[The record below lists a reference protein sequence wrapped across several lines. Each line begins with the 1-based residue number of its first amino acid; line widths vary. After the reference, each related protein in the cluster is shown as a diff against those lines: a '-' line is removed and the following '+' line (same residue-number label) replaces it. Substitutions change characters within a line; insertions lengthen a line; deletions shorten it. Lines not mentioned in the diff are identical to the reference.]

1 MSQRTQKSDWQRMN
15 IALAMTVVAVLLAGV
30 LYFARAILIPITLAV
45 FLTYILTPVVNVLH
59 RRGLGR
65 TLSVAVVV
73 GASVLLVGFTGWVVA
88 VQMAGLTQSL
98 PGKTQN
104 LKAKIEGVKEWVA
117 ARSDDRLT
125 QMINDLSAAIQ
136 QPMNADEPK
145 PTDENS
151 PPPVNTV
158 VIDRRQPSWI
168 ANVQGYANPAVEAVG
183 QLAFGFVLVIFMLLQ
198 KEDLRNRM
206 LRLIGHGRVTTSTK
220 AIDDGSQRISRY
232 LFAQLLL
239 NGTFGIIIAAGLLA
253 LGVSHALLWGLLAFI
268 MRYAPYVGTWVGLLL
283 PTAFTVAMSD
293 NWWQPMGVVALYM
306 AVEVVYN
313 NVLEPRFYS
322 STLGLSPVA
331 QLVAAAF
338 WSFMWGPIGL
348 ILSGPLT
355 MCLLVLGRYAPQFEF
370 LDVLLGDEP
379 VLKPPVAY
387 YQRLSARDQDEATS
401 IIFAEAETHTP
412 AELYDKVV
420 IPALALARRDV
431 DRGNLSDEELT
442 FMLRATQEITEE
454 VAEAK
459 KDSTPPATKT
469 ATPDSRVRVLACPAR
484 DDLDRVGAELLSRLL
499 DPAKWEVEVV
509 AVATLASEILEQIE
523 VMVPSVVVISA
534 IPPGGLAHTRYLL
547 KRIHARFPG
556 LHVVVGRWGPVVDGE
571 SQQFRDVGADNVA
584 NTITE
589 TLSHLT
595 AWVSVLPTTQKAAR
609 SAAESIPRAV
619 GTRRALK

>member
-1 MSQRTQKSDWQRMN
+1 MSQRTLKSDWQRMN

-45 FLTYILTPVVNVLH
+45 FLTYVLAPVVNILH

-98 PGKTQN
+98 PSKTQN
-104 LKAKIEGVKEWVA
+104 LKAKIEGVKVWVA
-117 ARSDDRLT
+117 AHSDDRLT

-145 PTDENS
+145 PADENS

-183 QLAFGFVLVIFMLLQ
+183 QIAFGFVLVIFMLLQ

-220 AIDDGSQRISRY
+220 AIDDGSHRISRY

-253 LGVSHALLWGLLAFI
+253 LGVSHALLWGLIAFI
-268 MRYAPYVGTWVGLLL
+268 MRYAPYIGTWVGLLL

-293 NWWQPMGVVALYM
+293 NWWQPMGVVGLYM

-313 NVLEPRFYS
+313 NVLEPRFYGS
-322 STLGLSPVA
+322 SLGLSPVA

-401 IIFAEAETHTP
+401 IILAEAETLSP

-431 DRGNLSDEELT
+431 ERGNLSDEELA

-469 ATPDSRVRVLACPAR
+469 ATTDSRVRVLACPAR
-484 DDLDRVGAELLSRLL
+484 DELDRVGVELMARLL
-499 DPAKWEVEVV
+499 DPIKWEVEVV

-523 VMVPSVVVISA
+523 VRVPSIVLIST
-534 IPPGGLAHTRYLL
+534 ISPGGLAHTRYLL
-547 KRIHARFPG
+547 KRIKARFPG
-556 LHVVVGRWGPVVDGE
+556 LHVVVGRWGPVVEGE
-571 SQQFRDVGADNVA
+571 SQQFRDVGADIVA

-609 SAAESIPRAV
+609 SAAESVPRTV

>member
-45 FLTYILTPVVNVLH
+45 FLTYILAPVVNILH

-65 TLSVAVVV
+65 TLSVVVVV
-73 GASVLLVGFTGWVVA
+73 GASVMLVGFTGWVVA
-88 VQMAGLTQSL
+88 VQMASLTQSL

-104 LKAKIEGVKEWVA
+104 LKAKIESVKEWMA
-117 ARSDDRLT
+117 THSDDRLT

-136 QPMNADEPK
+136 QPMNAGDPK
-145 PTDENS
+145 PTNENS

-158 VIDRRQPSWI
+158 IIDRRQPSWI
-168 ANVQGYANPAVEAVG
+168 ANVQGYANPAVEAIE
-183 QLAFGFVLVIFMLLQ
+183 QIAFGFVLVIFMLLQ

-220 AIDDGSQRISRY
+220 AIDDGSKRISRY

-239 NGTFGIIIAAGLLA
+239 NGTFGIIIATGLLA
-253 LGVSHALLWGLLAFI
+253 LGISHALLWGLIAFI

-293 NWWQPMGVVALYM
+293 NWWQPAGVFALFITL
-306 AVEVVYN
+306 EVFYN
-313 NVLEPRFYS
+313 NVLEPRFYGS
-322 STLGLSPVA
+322 SLGLSPVA

-338 WSFMWGPIGL
+338 WSFLWGPIGL

-355 MCLLVLGRYAPQFEF
+355 MCLLVVGRYAPQFEF
-370 LDVLLGDEP
+370 LDVILGDEP
-379 VLKPPVAY
+379 VLTPPVAY
-387 YQRLSARDQDEATS
+387 YQRLSARDQDEATT
-401 IIFAEAETHTP
+401 ILLAEAETSST

-420 IPALALARRDV
+420 IPALALARREV
-431 DRGNLSDEELT
+431 ERGNLSEEELA
-442 FMLRATQEITEE
+442 FVLLATQEITEE
-454 VAEAK
+454 VAETKA
-459 KDSTPPATKT
+459 DSTTPPAK
-469 ATPDSRVRVLACPAR
+469 AAAPDSRVRVLACPAR
-484 DDLDRVGAELLSRLL
+484 DELDRVGVELMARLL
-499 DPAKWEVEVV
+499 DPIKWEVEVV

-523 VMVPSVVVISA
+523 VKVPNVVLISA

-547 KRIHARFPG
+547 KRIHARFPN
-556 LHVVVGRWGPVVDGE
+556 LHVVVGRWGPVVEGE
-571 SQQFRDVGADNVA
+571 SQQFRDVGADIVA
-584 NTITE
+584 NTVAE
-589 TLSHLT
+589 TLSHLN
-595 AWVSVLPTTQKAAR
+595 AWVSLLPTNQKVAR
-609 SAAESIPRAV
+609 SAAESVFRAV